1 MKTRY
6 RRILGGGSLFA
17 AFALAVLAQGPASIP
32 DPVRKAVLKNCAVSG
47 CHIGAAPAAKANFE
61 PDKLLAST
69 LDVPSRQKPELKIID
84 SAAPE
89 KSYLL
94 MKIRGDKDIGG
105 RRMPLNGTPLKEAE
119 FKAFSD
125 WIMGM
130 RVWSP
135 KKAASDR

>member
-6 RRILGGGSLFA
+6 RRIPWGGALFA
-17 AFALAVLAQGPASIP
+17 AFAVAVPAQERASIP

-47 CHIGAAPAAKANFE
+47 CHLGAAPAAKISYE
-61 PDKLLAST
+61 PDKLPASV

-94 MKIRGDKDIGG
+94 MKIRGGKDIVGG
-105 RRMPLNGTPLKEAE
+105 RMPLNGTPLKQAE
-119 FKAFSD
+119 LKAFLD
-125 WIMGM
+125 WIMSLKV
-130 RVWSP
+130 RNP
-135 KKAASDR
+135 ETTAAR